1 MNTLQS
7 ALALVLTLLFFTVQ
21 AESLP
26 ASSAPFIVNS
36 DFTQKA
42 HIGLH
47 LDLLQDE
54 SGKLSIYDVIKAA
67 EMGRFTRSEHRQ
79 QSYGT
84 TSSIWW
90 AHLTLVNT
98 SNQQQEIVLFQG
110 YPHIDSMRLWENR
123 DGHLRSRESGDM
135 LPFSQREIATNSLSF
150 VVSLKPNS
158 QHTLMLRYQTSGS
171 MSLDLSLYKPIAFAE
186 AMSVK
191 QMIQGIFYGA
201 LFALAL
207 YNLFIFFIVRDISY
221 LLYVLY
227 IITFGIFIACFSGY
241 TSQYI
246 WPESPWLA
254 NISLL
259 LFWGGVIAM
268 ALTFSKHFLKLKSNF
283 PRINLFSNI
292 FIVIA
297 LLCSLSALFFPY
309 AAVINVLFLIAP
321 VAYSLIL
328 FAGFKSLAKDSNP
341 ARYFLLAWIT
351 LLLSA
356 IIATLISA
364 GIISEYASMSPYII
378 EIGAFIEMVLLSIAL
393 ASRIRNLEQDS
404 MTDGLT
410 GLYNRRF
417 FDFQILRLFVLSNRE
432 NSPLALLVVDVDHFK
447 TFNDKHGHDQ
457 GDIALQQVS
466 LMMSQTAR
474 KSDYVCRFGGE
485 EFTIILPNTEL
496 AVANKIAERIRSEIE
511 SNEINGKA
519 VTVSIGVSVYNGK
532 ENLDVKNLFKRADD
546 ALYQAK
552 KSGRN
557 KVTNYEMINT

>member
-79 QSYGT
+79 QSFGT

-98 SNQQQEIVLFQG
+98 SDQQQEIVLFQG